1 MTLGAIEAI
10 EEAGLVPGRD
20 IIIITVDGEQ
30 GAIDLLLDG
39 KINCVVECT
48 PLIGDM
54 IMKLAKKLAAGEP
67 IDRITYSV
75 ERTFSEYDDD
85 LRLLSP
91 RGY

>member
-1 MTLGAIEAI
+1 
-10 EEAGLVPGRD
+10 VPGKD

-30 GAIDLLLDG
+30 GAIDLLKEG
-39 KINCVVECT
+39 RINCVVECT
-48 PLIGDM
+48 PLIGDP
-54 IMKLAKKLAAGEP
+54 IMMLAKKLAAGEP

-85 LRLLSP
+85 LDTLPP